1 MSPFGPAPR
10 SAVLALAAIAALT
23 ACRAVLDIDDAP
35 IAPPA
40 SPEGGSPPSEGSL
53 PRDGAPPDD
62 VDSSS
67 PAAEAGSDGG
77 DPFFSLYEPL
87 RKKRTRIA
95 EAPARAFASTSRL
108 YWVDSKSVV
117 HGSARPGGAI
127 LDYTWPLSRVLDA
140 DGSDSLVVA
149 APSFSS
155 WSVYAAAA
163 PNQVVTTLPA
173 GTEHALATPQGIVTV
188 DEKGAV
194 GLWTETSPSKS
205 LGTIGA
211 ATVVVGRKGSTV
223 VIRDAI
229 TTTKVYVIDAAAE
242 KVETLTVTDYPSE
255 AEPTPRGLVLLDVL
269 RGATHFTLFA
279 PGGVVDLDAEIARAP
294 SIVPAID
301 RTGFGNGRTSIAH
314 YGQWFL
320 YAARGGILAYHLI
333 DKRLVPVQIRP
344 RNATFLF
351 TDVLV
356 VEATGTLAFTE
367 LATSGGALYEVKL
380 SEVLPP

>member
-1 MSPFGPAPR
+1 MSPFGPGPR

-40 SPEGGSPPSEGSL
+40 SPEGGSPPAEGSL

-67 PAAEAGSDGG
+67 PDAEAGSDGG

-95 EAPARAFASTSRL
+95 DAPARAFASTSRL

-117 HGSARPGGAI
+117 HGSVRPGGPI

-149 APSFSS
+149 SPSFNT
-155 WSVYAAAA
+155 WSVYSASEANGLVAA
-163 PNQVVTTLPA
+163 LPA
-173 GTEHALATPQGIVTV
+173 SVEHAFATPRGIVIV
-188 DEKGAV
+188 DTAGAV
-194 GLWTETSPSKS
+194 GLWTAAAPLKS
-205 LGTIGA
+205 LGAVGA
-211 ATVVVGRKGSTV
+211 LTLVVGRKGSTV
-223 VIRDAI
+223 VLRDAVA
-229 TTTKVYVIDAAAE
+229 TTKAYAIDAAAE
-242 KVETLTVTDYPSE
+242 TIETHTVVEYPSE
-255 AEPTPRGLVLLDVL
+255 AEPTPRGLVLLEL
-269 RGATHFTLFA
+269 IGGATHFALRTS
-279 PGGVVDLDAEIARAP
+279 GGIVDLDAEIARAS

-314 YGQWFL
+314 YGPWFL

-367 LATSGGALYEVKL
+367 LATSGGALYELEL